1 MPAKTYFTE
10 TIAALQRVAD
20 SQQKNISAAAE
31 LLAETIAGGR
41 NIFSFGATH
50 SFILTE
56 ELVYRAGGL
65 ALVNPI
71 YPHGMNLF
79 VRPLTA
85 TSQTERT
92 LGWGKTLLNISPIR
106 EGDTLLIA
114 SVSGRNAV
122 VIDMALEARERKI
135 KIIGI
140 CSLAYNKIA
149 SRHPSG
155 KRLFELCDVVL
166 DNGVPYGDAVA
177 QVKGMTHKIA
187 PISSITGCALVN
199 AVIVEVAEK
208 LVARGIEPPFFQSG
222 NVDGSEAH
230 NERIIRENRQ
240 RIFYME

>member
-1 MPAKTYFTE
+1 MPSQTYFTE
-10 TIAALQRVAD
+10 AITALQRVANT
-20 SQQKNISAAAE
+20 QQKNISAAAE
-31 LLAETIAGGR
+31 MLAETIAEGR

-56 ELVYRAGGL
+56 EMVYRAGGL

-71 YPHGMNLF
+71 YPHGMNMF

-92 LGWGKTLLNISPIR
+92 LGWGKTLLNISPIK
-106 EGDTLLIA
+106 EGDALLIA

-122 VIDMALEARERKI
+122 VIDMALDARERNI
-135 KIIGI
+135 KTIGI

-155 KRLFELCDVVL
+155 KRLCELCDVVL
-166 DNGVPYGDAVA
+166 DNCVSLGDATVS
-177 QVKGMTHKIA
+177 VKGMKHKIA

-199 AVIVEVAEK
+199 AVLVEVAEK
-208 LVARGIEPPFFQSG
+208 LVERGIEPPFFQSG
-222 NVDGSEAH
+222 NVDGSDAH
-230 NERIIRENRQ
+230 NERVIKQNRQ